1 MTDQTPTFA
10 DLCNAILEGSL
21 PATLSGSMYEVNA
34 LELRR
39 FLGRFRS
46 SQNVAFALPQISTES
61 SDAQPWSS
69 TSHSSVA

>member
-1 MTDQTPTFA
+1 MTDHTPTFA
-10 DLCNAILEGSL
+10 DLCNAILDGSL

-39 FLGRFRS
+39 FLGRFHS
-46 SQNVAFALPQISTES
+46 SQNAAFALPQISTES
-61 SDAQPWSS
+61 SDAQPWSP